1 MSGQVREVVPI
12 EIAAISFEIVTDKKQ
27 RKIGLIVSGETV
39 NGDCLTLT
47 RWDYALVHEMC
58 GRLLGGMVEI
68 DREATLGALRAVL
81 AAYAED

>member
-1 MSGQVREVVPI
+1 MKKALEAAPI
-12 EIAAISFEIVTDKKQ
+12 EINAISFEIVADKTQ
-27 RKIGLIVSGETV
+27 HKIGLIVSGETV
-39 NGDCLTLT
+39 DGDCLTIT

-68 DREATLGALRAVL
+68 DREATLGALRTVL